1 MKQEQEFHVIADR
14 GYVFGPEIVATYTD
28 LEAAQR
34 ECEHLNKLKNHI
46 TYRVVVMEDVTDKVY
61 SSTPI
66 ATEEELL
73 KHRLSLVSD
82 YVLEIKKY
90 LSKIESAC
98 DLDSDECYEQRLF
111 F

>member
-14 GYVFGPEIVATYTD
+14 GYVLGPEIVATYTD

-34 ECEHLNKLKNHI
+34 GCAHLNKENHI
-46 TYRVVVMEDVTDKVY
+46 TYRVFVMEDVTDKVY

-82 YVLEIKKY
+82 DILEIKKY

-98 DLDSDECYEQRLF
+98 DLDSDECYEQGLF